1 LNWFD
6 SGAALRYALGMAKIT
21 IGCFGDRIIEL
32 SDGCVIYALG
42 CGFGGWQLA
51 DTYGEWADL
60 WDADDIEELAEK
72 LEREL
77 VGGDID

>member
-1 LNWFD
+1 
-6 SGAALRYALGMAKIT
+6 MAKIT

-32 SDGCVIYALG
+32 SDGRVIYVLG
-42 CGFGGWQLA
+42 RDLGGWQLA

-60 WDADDIEELAEK
+60 WEADDIEELAEK
-72 LEREL
+72 LEHEL